1 MKKFKNFVLGGI
13 QSKIFNLV
21 IIFLLLTMA
30 AYTVVILHQANS
42 LNTLV
47 SETNERQKQSIVGI
61 SRQTM
66 NAVVSQTQ
74 SQSTQME
81 AMLADDMFKDLGSAV
96 TMMADY
102 AEKLFADPAAFP
114 SHPYAAPDA
123 STDGKITVQLLTEDH
138 VDVTDPAVAGRLG
151 LAANL
156 SELMAALYRTAGIN
170 SCYIALTDGTM
181 LLADDHASS
190 KFDENGA
197 LITFPM
203 RQRDWYTG
211 AEKTGKLFFTD
222 VVTDVF
228 TGQIG
233 IMCGMPVYQNGK
245 LAAVVGAD
253 LFLDKMA
260 AAVAGAETASSFTCI
275 VNQNGHV
282 VFSPRSE
289 GTFRVRTSG
298 EATDLRDTQDAAL
311 AGFVRSALTEFTPFR
326 PWKQTVKNGT

>member
-66 NAVVSQTQ
+66 DAVISQTQ

-138 VDVTDPAVAGRLG
+138 VDITDPAVAGAGCQPVRADGRAVQNRRHQL
-151 LAANL
+151 L
-156 SELMAALYRTAGIN
+156 LY
-170 SCYIALTDGTM
+170 CPDGRH
-181 LLADDHASS
+181 HAP
-190 KFDENGA
+190 G
-197 LITFPM
+197 
-203 RQRDWYTG
+203 R
-211 AEKTGKLFFTD
+211 
-222 VVTDVF
+222 
-228 TGQIG
+228 
-233 IMCGMPVYQNGK
+233 
-245 LAAVVGAD
+245 
-253 LFLDKMA
+253 
-260 AAVAGAETASSFTCI
+260 
-275 VNQNGHV
+275 
-282 VFSPRSE
+282 
-289 GTFRVRTSG
+289 
-298 EATDLRDTQDAAL
+298 
-311 AGFVRSALTEFTPFR
+311 
-326 PWKQTVKNGT
+326 